1 MHSMRS
7 SAARRS
13 RTRAAATEQSL
24 RRFVVVHPYHRL
36 MKSAFIVL
44 PLYFGLLLGF
54 FEHSVALGMAGGAG
68 GLLFAVVL
76 SGPANRRSLRR
87 LGGNTWDDID
97 AMDGVEFE
105 HYVAARLQRAGWDVS
120 FTPAVGDYG
129 VDLIA
134 EKDGEYVAVQCKRY
148 GKAVGVAAVQ
158 QVVSGARHHSCT
170 RSIVVSNQEF
180 TTAAKRLA
188 FTHGCQLIGRK
199 ALQSWVPPP
208 TRKVF

>member
-1 MHSMRS
+1 
-7 SAARRS
+7 
-13 RTRAAATEQSL
+13 
-24 RRFVVVHPYHRL
+24 

-44 PLYFGLLLGF
+44 PPYFGLLVGF
-54 FEHSVALGMAGGAG
+54 FEHSVAWGVAGVAG

-87 LGGNTWDDID
+87 PRGDTWDDID
-97 AMDGVEFE
+97 GMEGVEFE
-105 HYVAARLQRAGWDVS
+105 GYVAARLQRAGWDVS

-134 EKDGEYVAVQCKRY
+134 EKDGQHVAIQCKRQ
-148 GKAVGVAAVQ
+148 GKAVGIAAVQ
-158 QVVSGARHHSCT
+158 QVVSGARHHGCA

-180 TTAAKRLA
+180 TTAAKQLA

-208 TRKVF
+208 VRRAV

>member
-1 MHSMRS
+1 
-7 SAARRS
+7 
-13 RTRAAATEQSL
+13 
-24 RRFVVVHPYHRL
+24 

-54 FEHSVALGMAGGAG
+54 FEHSVALGLAGGAV
-68 GLLFAVVL
+68 GLLFAMVL

-87 LGGNTWDDID
+87 LRGSTWEDID
-97 AMDGVEFE
+97 GMDGVEFE
-105 HYVAARLQRAGWDVS
+105 DYVAARLQRAGWQVS

-134 EKDGEYVAVQCKRY
+134 QKDGEYAAVQCKRY

-158 QVVSGARHHSCT
+158 QVVSGARHHGCA

-180 TTAAKRLA
+180 TTAAKQLA

-208 TRKVF
+208 ARRAV